1 MMGVNPGAPV
11 PNAVFLNAAK
21 LDFDGQLD
29 FSPVTRI
36 ASFTRFETSSEAEI
50 PARVQGQDIVIT
62 KELPMG
68 RDRILALPPS
78 VRLMIEAG
86 TGYNN
91 IDLAAARERGITVCN
106 IPAYSSEAVA
116 QLAVA
121 LMLNLASSLHVQ
133 QRMLLAGDRTNFTE
147 HLKVPHG
154 EVQGKVLGLI
164 GGGAIGRQV
173 VRVATALGMRVLVCD
188 PTPLPDLGA
197 NVRTA
202 KLEEVL
208 AASDFLSLHC
218 PLTPETRHLLRAET
232 LRLMKPTACLINCAR
247 GPIIHEADLVAALDQ
262 GRLAAAALDVQE
274 VEPPAP
280 DSPLWNHP
288 KILLTPHI
296 GWKPL
301 EARQRLIGIL
311 ADNIRGF
318 FEGQPVNVVS

>member
-1 MMGVNPGAPV
+1 M

-21 LDFDGQLD
+21 LDFDGQLN

-36 ASFTRFETSSEAEI
+36 VAFTRFETSSDGEI
-50 PARVQGQDIVIT
+50 LSRVQGQDVVIT
-62 KELPMG
+62 KELPVG
-68 RDRILALPPS
+68 RELILAFPAS
-78 VRLMIEAG
+78 VRLLIEAG

-106 IPAYSSEAVA
+106 IPAYSSAAVA
-116 QLAVA
+116 QLAMA
-121 LMLNLASSLHVQ
+121 LMLNLASSLHLQ

-154 EVQGKVLGLI
+154 EVQGKTLGLI

-173 VRVATALGMRVLVCD
+173 IRVATALGMNVLVCD
-188 PTPLPDLGA
+188 PAPLLGLGE

-208 AASDFLSLHC
+208 AESDFLSLHC
-218 PLTPETRHLLRAET
+218 PLTPETRHLIRDET
-232 LRLMKPTACLINCAR
+232 LRLMKPTACIINCAR
-247 GPIIHEADLVAALDQ
+247 GPIIREADLVAALDQ
-262 GRLAAAALDVQE
+262 GRLAGAALDVQE

-318 FEGQPVNVVS
+318 FDGRPVNVVG